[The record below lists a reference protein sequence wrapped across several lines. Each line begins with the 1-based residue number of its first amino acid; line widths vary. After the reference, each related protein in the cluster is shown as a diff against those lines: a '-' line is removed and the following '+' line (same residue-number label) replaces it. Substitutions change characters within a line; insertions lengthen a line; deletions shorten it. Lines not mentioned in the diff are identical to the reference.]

1 MSEAVTKLDTH
12 DPVWRDIRQAA
23 ITLTAEEPVL
33 GSLVHASVLNQP
45 RFEDALAYI
54 LAQRLGTE
62 EAPAMLL
69 RQTFDALVAAEP
81 DIGAAARAD
90 LAAVYDRD
98 PACKSPLEGLLFFK
112 GFHGIQAYRMAHALL
127 RQKRRALALYLQS
140 RVAVISPRLGSV
152 AASWST
158 KGRAWSSARPPWS
171 RTESRSCRA

>member
-69 RQTFDALVAAEP
+69 RQTFDALVAAKP

-98 PACKSPLEGLLFFK
+98 PACKSPLEALLFR
-112 GFHGIQAYRMAHALL
+112 QLL
-127 RQKRRALALYLQS
+127 DAAQVRLPAKIVPQVS
-140 RVAVISPRLGSV
+140 RVA
-152 AASWST
+152 T
-158 KGRAWSSARPPWS
+158 KAKLPGRRK
-171 RTESRSCRA
+171 

>member
-45 RFEDALAYI
+45 HFEDALAYI

-69 RQTFDALVAAEP
+69 RQTFDALSRPSRISGPRPGPTLRRCTIATP
-81 DIGAAARAD
+81 RAS
-90 LAAVYDRD
+90 RHSKHCCSSRGFM
-98 PACKSPLEGLLFFK
+98 PFK
-112 GFHGIQAYRMAHALL
+112 R
-127 RQKRRALALYLQS
+127 
-140 RVAVISPRLGSV
+140 
-152 AASWST
+152 T
-158 KGRAWSSARPPWS
+158 AWHTPS
-171 RTESRSCRA
+171 